1 MNSGPL
7 SSYAA
12 ARETL
17 AKQYVDPFFPSDT
30 GLGVDAL
37 EKNVRRIVAA
47 RKDAPRIALRAEI
60 FSYVLENA
68 RIRVDPFDV
77 FADHIATG
85 GIMAKLRDEW
95 RLESFER
102 SARRF
107 PDLPFYQMSRDGSGF
122 SCLDLSHTSPGW
134 RRLLGLG
141 ICGIRDCALDA
152 LADAKDGR
160 RKEFLS
166 AVAKVYEAIRE
177 YALRLAAEALRVE
190 AFAVADVLSNLARRP
205 PQSFREALQ
214 LSFLYSQAQEI
225 EGEPVRTQGVFD
237 QLYIGFYRRDLE
249 EGRLS
254 REEAKELVKFF
265 FEKFSSQRF
274 GAGHN
279 ICLGGCLPDG
289 TDLCNELTELALEA
303 FEERGDIDPKL
314 SLRVHR
320 EMPEGVL
327 RRASACVAKGLNAIV
342 FANQDLAY
350 GMFASHGKSL
360 EDAIDFVPVG
370 CYEPAIMGKELCCS
384 MSAMISFPKVL
395 ERVLK
400 ESNAPSDAEELLD
413 WYLKAL
419 SETIDETLESA
430 RLWERRW
437 KDISPSP
444 VMSGTMDS
452 CLERGLDVSEAGA
465 KYNSSGVMCAGIG
478 TVADSIAAVDYIV
491 FQRNICGW
499 ELLRKALDADW
510 NGYEWLRSVA
520 KNKASKWGDN
530 HAGADKYAVRICDFA
545 SSLINNAPNARN
557 GFFQMGCWSIDLC
570 VNFGK
575 ALGATPDGRRRGE
588 AISKNLSS
596 SFSSGGRG
604 VTALINSASKL
615 NHSAFPDGSA
625 LDIMLHP
632 SVLRGA
638 DGGAVVASLIKAYF
652 GKGGL
657 FIQFNV
663 LDAETLADAMAEPE
677 RFKSLQVRVCGWNSR
692 FVDLSREMQELFL
705 AQARGLF

>member
-1 MNSGPL
+1 MDDGALNSYASARARLANQYLDPFFPPDTGLPL
-7 SSYAA
+7 DVLERKVRGVAA
-12 ARETL
+12 AREG
-17 AKQYVDPFFPSDT
+17 SS
-30 GLGVDAL
+30 
-37 EKNVRRIVAA
+37 
-47 RKDAPRIALRAEI
+47 RIALRAEM
-60 FSYVLENA
+60 FSCILENA
-68 RIRVDPFDV
+68 RIRVDPFDF
-77 FADHIATG
+77 FADHIADG
-85 GIMAKLRDEW
+85 GIMARLSHEW
-95 RLESFER
+95 RLERFER
-102 SARRF
+102 SDLQF
-107 PDLPFYQMSRDGSGF
+107 PDLPFYQTTRDGAGF

-134 RRLLGLG
+134 RKLLRLGLS
-141 ICGIRDCALDA
+141 GIRDCALDA
-152 LADAKDGR
+152 LAVEVDPS

-166 AVAKVYEAIRE
+166 AVAKVYEAIRK
-177 YALRLAAEALRVE
+177 YVLRLAAEAVRVE
-190 AFAVADVLSNLARRP
+190 AFAVADVLTNLANRP

-214 LSFLYSQAQEI
+214 LSFLYSQAQEL
-225 EGEPVRTQGVFD
+225 EGEPVRTQGIFD

-249 EGRLS
+249 AGLLTRA
-254 REEAKELVKFF
+254 RAKEMLKFF
-265 FEKFSSQRF
+265 FEKFSALRF

-289 TDLCNELTELALEA
+289 TDLCNELTEIALEA

-320 EMPEGVL
+320 GTPEAIL
-327 RRASACVAKGLNAIV
+327 RKASACVAKGLNSIV
-342 FANQDLAY
+342 FANQETAY
-350 GMFASHGKSL
+350 ELFASHGKSL

-384 MSAMISFPKVL
+384 MSAMLSFPKVL

-400 ESNAPSDAEELLD
+400 APQAPSDAEELMD

-419 SETIDETLESA
+419 SETINETLENT
-430 RLWERRW
+430 RGWERSW

-452 CLERGLDVSEAGA
+452 CIERGLDVSEAGA

-478 TVADSIAAVDYIV
+478 TVADSIAAVDYIL
-491 FQRNICGW
+491 FQGRLCAW
-499 ELLRKALDADW
+499 EVLRKALESDW
-510 NGYEWLRSVA
+510 RGYEWLKSIA
-520 KNKASKWGDN
+520 KNKAPKWGDDTQSV
-530 HAGADKYAVRICDFA
+530 DKYALRICDFA
-545 SSLINNAPNARN
+545 SSLINNAPNARG

-575 ALGATPDGRRRGE
+575 ALGATPDGRMKGE
-588 AISKNLSS
+588 PISKNLSP
-596 SFSSGGRG
+596 SFSAGRRG

-632 SVLRGA
+632 SVLRGV
-638 DGGAVVASLIKAYF
+638 DGGAIVASLIKAYF

-663 LDAETLADAMAEPE
+663 LDAETLACAMAEPE
-677 RFKSLQVRVCGWNSR
+677 RFKSLQVRVCGWNAR
-692 FVDLSREMQELFL
+692 FVELSREMQELFM
-705 AQARGLF
+705 AQARGL